1 MRTIRLA
8 CPVLVCSLAL
18 AAAPALAG
26 EDLIIP
32 LKFIPT
38 TKPGSVRATLQEG
51 VSSKPVALV
60 VEDSRTVTAKDLVGD
75 GTGAKDDTFR
85 IRYAGHLPSYLKTTL
100 QDRFNAWGIQ
110 FDDKSDLV
118 LQIRTTRF
126 YVHETHA
133 FLASTFTA
141 EVQLPWTLADRT
153 GHVFAT
159 GTAMGSGKTKGRWR
173 NAVNCEEVL
182 ADALQEA
189 AVGVAGDAKLQEA
202 WIAAKPSRAPAVA
215 DHPTAP
221 AIPPIAMAVPPS
233 RLSSKAAPAKAAAL
247 PKTPAQLLV
256 DVNRLRRQQ
265 LGTSVLVDFVSKQT
279 LATGF
284 TANDLMAWKRAGVP
298 EPVMRAA
305 LARAP

>member
-8 CPVLVCSLAL
+8 ASVLVCSLVL

-38 TKPGSVRATLQEG
+38 SKPGSVHAELREG
-51 VSSKPVALV
+51 ISNKPVALTI
-60 VEDSRTVTAKDLVGD
+60 EDSRMVTARDLIGD
-75 GTGAKDDTFR
+75 GTGGKDDTFR

-110 FDDKSDLV
+110 FDEKSDLV

-133 FLASTFTA
+133 FFGSTFTG
-141 EVQLPWTLADRT
+141 EVQLPWTLADRS

-159 GTAMGSGKTKGRWR
+159 GTAMGNGKTKGRWR
-173 NAVNCEEVL
+173 NPVNCEEVL
-182 ADALQEA
+182 ADALLQA
-189 AVGVAGDAKLQEA
+189 ASAVASDAKLQDA
-202 WIAAKPSRAPAVA
+202 WIAAKPAPAPVA
-215 DHPTAP
+215 VAAAAP
-221 AIPPIAMAVPPS
+221 ARPLPPVAMAIPPS
-233 RLSSKAAPAKAAAL
+233 RMNSKAAPPSLA
-247 PKTPAQLLV
+247 KTPAQLLV

-265 LGTSVLVDFVSKQT
+265 LGTSVLVDFVNKQT

-284 TANDLMAWKRAGVP
+284 SANDLVAWKKAGVP

-305 LARAP
+305 LSRAP